1 MKHPHTGT
9 LSSDHVLQFVNPPWP
24 NRKVMEL
31 RREFHG
37 GGALSD
43 PVAGEALLDAIRV
56 LRENF
61 ARLQDGDALIVTYG
75 HPADQSPDH

>member
-1 MKHPHTGT
+1 
-9 LSSDHVLQFVNPPWP
+9 VLPRAGVDVAVLEPARFD
-24 NRKVMEL
+24 VMEL

-37 GGALSD
+37 GGALND

-61 ARLQDGDALIVTYG
+61 ERLQDGDALIVTYG
-75 HPADQSPDH
+75 HPADGSPDH